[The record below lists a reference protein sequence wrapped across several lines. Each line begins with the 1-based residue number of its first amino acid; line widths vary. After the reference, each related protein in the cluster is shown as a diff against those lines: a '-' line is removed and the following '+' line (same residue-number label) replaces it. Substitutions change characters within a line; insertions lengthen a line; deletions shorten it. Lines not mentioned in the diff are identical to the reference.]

1 MWISSKWFLFQ
12 KISASRIFL
21 RFSKLQ
27 YFAAGKTRSSEFDN
41 FEILSTKF
49 QASIFVSNSKVA
61 CGFSG
66 ATFGIEITN
75 PLEDG
80 EFFHPCLR
88 PERNILYQSCIP
100 TYIQFFFEPCLYLHC
115 NVYCLWQKEILRY
128 YNLGCFVHI
137 VIVTCSLGYCLEQI
151 CKWITELLP
160 SILSRYC
167 C

>member
-1 MWISSKWFLFQ
+1 
-12 KISASRIFL
+12 
-21 RFSKLQ
+21 
-27 YFAAGKTRSSEFDN
+27 
-41 FEILSTKF
+41 
-49 QASIFVSNSKVA
+49 VSNSKVA